1 MHFAGHIFNLDAA
14 VVKRQNVELAWRLL
28 YLGKNTSP
36 QRNDQIKST
45 KCDVTEEKV
54 HDSQII

>member
-14 VVKRQNVELAWRLL
+14 VVKRQNVELAWGLL
-28 YLGKNTSP
+28 YLGNISP
-36 QRNDQIKST
+36 QGNDQIKST

-54 HDSQII
+54 HDSQIF